1 MSSLLALGSA
11 ISFGISDFIG
21 GFASKQLA
29 ATRVSFRAAWAALAL
44 AVVGWM
50 VMGGDITVRDS
61 WLGAAAGLAGLTG
74 LVFLFK
80 ALAIGPMAAVSPI
93 TALVGA
99 LVPVSV
105 GLIGGERPGLLALTG
120 AGLGLIAVPL
130 VSGIDRQG
138 GQRAARSTVIM
149 AIVAGMGFGAFFAVI
164 AQIDPATGLWPLIPA
179 KLATLVALGVILMVS
194 PKADKAPR
202 IAARWAYASGAIDML
217 ANVFFLLA
225 TQIGLLSIT
234 GVISSLYPAVTVALG
249 RLVLKEHLTTLQ
261 IAGVVLV
268 IAALTLI
275 GYDPS
280 TA

>member
-11 ISFGISDFIG
+11 ISFGLSDFMG

-29 ATRVSFRAAWAALAL
+29 ATRVSFRAAWTALAL
-44 AVVGWM
+44 AMMGWI
-50 VMGGDITVRDS
+50 VMGGDVTVRDS
-61 WLGAAAGLAGLTG
+61 WFGAAAGLAGLLG

-105 GLIGGERPGLLALTG
+105 GLIGGERPGILALTG
-120 AGLGLIAVPL
+120 AGLGLIGVPL
-130 VSGIDRQG
+130 VSGIDRHS
-138 GQRAARSTVIM
+138 GQRPARSVVIM
-149 AIVAGMGFGAFFAVI
+149 AIVAGLGFGGFFAFI
-164 AQIDPATGLWPLIPA
+164 AQVDPAAGLWPLIPA
-179 KLATLVALGVILMVS
+179 KLATLVALGVILLAS
-194 PKADKAPR
+194 PKTGKAPR

-217 ANVFFLLA
+217 ANMFFLLA
-225 TQIGLLSIT
+225 SQIGMLSIT

-249 RLVLKEHLTTLQ
+249 RLVLKEHLTVLQ
-261 IAGVVLV
+261 VAGVVLV

-275 GYDPS
+275 GYDP
-280 TA
+280 TTT

>member
-11 ISFGISDFIG
+11 ISFGFSDFIG

-44 AVVGWM
+44 AIAGWS

-105 GLIGGERPGLLALTG
+105 GLIGGERPGVLALIG
-120 AGLGLIAVPL
+120 AGLGLMAVPL
-130 VSGIDRQG
+130 VSGFDRHG

-149 AIVAGMGFGAFFAVI
+149 AIVAGMGFGGFFAVI
-164 AQIDPATGLWPLIPA
+164 AQIDPVTGLWPLIPA
-179 KLATLVALGVILMVS
+179 KLATLVALGVILVAS
-194 PKADKAPR
+194 PKAGQAPR

-249 RLVLKEHLTTLQ
+249 RLVLKEHLTALQ